1 MGCKSRAGPFQEPEM
16 TRVDLMKIFRN
27 KQKDEQKYYLQQT
40 YEMDTN
46 VIFIQHKKKNCLL
59 HMKTVISQKV
69 DAQCLRSKPST
80 SP

>member
-1 MGCKSRAGPFQEPEM
+1 M
-16 TRVDLMKIFRN
+16 TKVDLMKIFRN
-27 KQKDEQKYYLQQT
+27 KQKDEQKYYFQQT

-46 VIFIQHKKKNCLL
+46 VIFIQHKENDYLL
-59 HMKTVISQKV
+59 HMETVISQKV

>member
-1 MGCKSRAGPFQEPEM
+1 
-16 TRVDLMKIFRN
+16 MKIFRN
-27 KQKDEQKYYLQQT
+27 KQKDEQKYYFQQT

-46 VIFIQHKKKNCLL
+46 VIFIQHKENDYLL
-59 HMKTVISQKV
+59 HMETVISQKV

>member
-1 MGCKSRAGPFQEPEM
+1 M
-16 TRVDLMKIFRN
+16 TKVDHMKIFRN
-27 KQKDEQKYYLQQT
+27 KQKDEQKYYFQQT

-46 VIFIQHKKKNCLL
+46 VIFIQHKENDYLL
-59 HMKTVISQKV
+59 HMETVISQKV

>member
-1 MGCKSRAGPFQEPEM
+1 MDCKSRAGPCQKPEM
-16 TRVDLMKIFRN
+16 IKVNLTKIFRN
-27 KQKDEQKYYLQQT
+27 EQKDEQKYYFQQT

-46 VIFIQHKKKNCLL
+46 MIFIQHKKKNYLL